1 MQTGEKIRAFRE
13 LRNYTQEYVANKL
26 GMSQVNYSKIER
38 GEITASDDK
47 INKIAEVLEVSPQ
60 AIKEFNPTYFFSSN
74 QSNSSSSSDIQVVG
88 TPQEK
93 VELLYQAQ
101 INALQETV
109 VSLKNQVALLQEMVE
124 HLRKGKQ

>member
-38 GEITASDDK
+38 GEITVSEDK

-60 AIKEFNPTYFFSSN
+60 YIKDFNPTYFFSSN
-74 QSNSSSSSDIQVVG
+74 QSSSPSSSNIQVVG
-88 TPQEK
+88 VPQDKMEQM
-93 VELLYQAQ
+93 YQAQ
-101 INALQETV
+101 IQALQETI

-124 HLRKGKQ
+124 HRKKQ

>member
-38 GEITASDDK
+38 GEITVSEDK

-60 AIKEFNPTYFFSSN
+60 SIKDFNPTYFFSN
-74 QSNSSSSSDIQVVG
+74 YQNNNKFENNTQIVG
-88 TPQEK
+88 ITPDKMEQM
-93 VELLYQAQ
+93 YQAQ
-101 INALQETV
+101 IQALQETI

-124 HLRKGKQ
+124 HRKKQ